1 MQFHQI
7 YLHPNLED
15 HAHAVL
21 YLGTTAT
28 TGAVTKITKSWKPA
42 VNDCMSL
49 PEL

>member
-1 MQFHQI
+1 MTKMRNFDFK
-7 YLHPNLED
+7 Y
-15 HAHAVL
+15 
-21 YLGTTAT
+21 GSTGT